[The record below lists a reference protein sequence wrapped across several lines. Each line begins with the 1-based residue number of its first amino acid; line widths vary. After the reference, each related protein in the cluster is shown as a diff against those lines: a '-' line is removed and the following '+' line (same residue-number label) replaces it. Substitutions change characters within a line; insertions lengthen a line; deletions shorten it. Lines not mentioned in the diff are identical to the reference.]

1 MGPSVSSGGRAAR
14 GADSPSKDS
23 MNTIQTPVS
32 TRIAIVGAGSM
43 GSGLAAL
50 FARQGFAVALIDPVD
65 GALARAD
72 AAITRQLTAVGA
84 EVAAVRARI
93 APSPELAAA
102 ASADLVIEA
111 APERLELKQRL
122 FAELDAL
129 CPPHTVFAT
138 NTSGLSINAIAQAVA
153 RRDRFVGAHFFTPAD
168 VIPLVEVVRGDATSD
183 ATIDFVMTTLRA
195 AGKRPVLVRRDI
207 PGFIANRI
215 QHALAREAI
224 ALLEQGVASA
234 ADIDEVVRW
243 SLGIRLALTGPL
255 EQRDLNG
262 IDVHHAIASYLYA
275 DLENR
280 STPAPLMAAMV
291 ERGDIGAK
299 SGRGFYD
306 WPPERRERVQA
317 DKARALAE
325 LAAWLQRREQ
335 DAA

>member
-1 MGPSVSSGGRAAR
+1 
-14 GADSPSKDS
+14 

-207 PGFIANRI
+207 PGFIAKGNTNWPK
-215 QHALAREAI
+215 
-224 ALLEQGVASA
+224 V
-234 ADIDEVVRW
+234 
-243 SLGIRLALTGPL
+243 LG
-255 EQRDLNG
+255 Q
-262 IDVHHAIASYLYA
+262 
-275 DLENR
+275 
-280 STPAPLMAAMV
+280 
-291 ERGDIGAK
+291 
-299 SGRGFYD
+299 
-306 WPPERRERVQA
+306 
-317 DKARALAE
+317 
-325 LAAWLQRREQ
+325 
-335 DAA
+335 

>member
-1 MGPSVSSGGRAAR
+1 M
-14 GADSPSKDS
+14 
-23 MNTIQTPVS
+23 
-32 TRIAIVGAGSM
+32 
-43 GSGLAAL
+43 
-50 FARQGFAVALIDPVD
+50 
-65 GALARAD
+65 
-72 AAITRQLTAVGA
+72 
-84 EVAAVRARI
+84 
-93 APSPELAAA
+93 
-102 ASADLVIEA
+102 
-111 APERLELKQRL
+111 
-122 FAELDAL
+122 
-129 CPPHTVFAT
+129 
-138 NTSGLSINAIAQAVA
+138 
-153 RRDRFVGAHFFTPAD
+153 
-168 VIPLVEVVRGDATSD
+168 
-183 ATIDFVMTTLRA
+183 
-195 AGKRPVLVRRDI
+195 
-207 PGFIANRI
+207 
-215 QHALAREAI
+215 
-224 ALLEQGVASA
+224 ASA

>member
-1 MGPSVSSGGRAAR
+1 
-14 GADSPSKDS
+14 
-23 MNTIQTPVS
+23 MNPIQTPTS
-32 TRIAIVGAGSM
+32 ARIAIVGAGSM

-50 FARQGFAVALIDPVD
+50 FARQGFAVALIDPVE
-65 GALARAD
+65 GALTRAD
-72 AAITRQLTAVGA
+72 AAIARQLSAAGVGD
-84 EVAAVRARI
+84 VAAVRARI
-93 APSPELAAA
+93 TPSPELAAA
-102 ASADLVIEA
+102 ADADLVIEA
-111 APERLELKQRL
+111 APERLDLKQRL
-122 FAELDAL
+122 FAELDGL
-129 CPPHTVFAT
+129 CAPHTVFAT

-153 RRDRFVGAHFFTPAD
+153 RRDRFVGAHFLTPAD
-168 VIPLVEVVRGDATSD
+168 VIPLVEVIQGDATSD
-183 ATIDFVMTTLRA
+183 TTVEFVMATLRA
-195 AGKRPVLVRRDI
+195 AGKRPVRVRRDI

-224 ALLEQGVASA
+224 SLLEQGVASA

-299 SGRGFYD
+299 AGRGFYD
-306 WPPERRERVQA
+306 WPAERREHVQA

-325 LAAWLQRREQ
+325 LAAWLQRREGG
-335 DAA
+335 